1 MLCLPKLQEMKSRP
15 LKVEMKLNDWQP
27 TVGGGSWERG
37 RAHNLIA
44 LHLSLEV
51 PPVEL
56 EVTGKVQE
64 IFCLRQFLGSWWDE
78 MLLYL
83 LLRPPLSAD
92 LEIMTPS
99 TTSPLCSSPP
109 PLLLC
114 SLVSL
119 FVRQQRRIVH
129 HYKQLLRSRSGPYR
143 GIPLQLWRFWTLLS
157 IRVLFISA
165 RFGYCLNC
173 ACRLLVVW
181 TSLLHWRW
189 ILESYVEKEIFLT
202 ILYKDSNVVSV
213 WAGLEGI
220 YGVMVLGVL
229 YS

>member
-1 MLCLPKLQEMKSRP
+1 M
-15 LKVEMKLNDWQP
+15 
-27 TVGGGSWERG
+27 TGSQRLAA
-37 RAHNLIA
+37 AHNLIA

-114 SLVSL
+114 SFAHWFLCFWGNKGELSITISSCSGHVQAH
-119 FVRQQRRIVH
+119 RQ
-129 HYKQLLRSRSGPYR
+129 
-143 GIPLQLWRFWTLLS
+143 IPLQLWRFWTLFNVQFFHICQVWLLFELPLS
-157 IRVLFISA
+157 FI
-165 RFGYCLNC
+165 G
-173 ACRLLVVW
+173 
-181 TSLLHWRW
+181 SLDEFVALK
-189 ILESYVEKEIFLT
+189 VNF
-202 ILYKDSNVVSV
+202 
-213 WAGLEGI
+213 
-220 YGVMVLGVL
+220 GVL
-229 YS
+229 CGERNILNYFI

>member
-15 LKVEMKLNDWQP
+15 LEVEMKLNEWQP
-27 TVGGGSWERG
+27 AVGGGGWERG

-92 LEIMTPS
+92 LEIMTRL

-119 FVRQQRRIVH
+119 FLRQQRRIIH
-129 HYKQLLRSRSGPYR
+129 HYKQLLRSRSGPS
-143 GIPLQLWRFWTLLS
+143 PNPT
-157 IRVLFISA
+157 SA
-165 RFGYCLNC
+165 LKIFNIIQCTIFSYMPGLIT
-173 ACRLLVVW
+173 VW
-181 TSLLHWRW
+181 IVPVFCW
-189 ILESYVEKEIFLT
+189 
-202 ILYKDSNVVSV
+202 
-213 WAGLEGI
+213 
-220 YGVMVLGVL
+220 
-229 YS
+229 

>member
-15 LKVEMKLNDWQP
+15 LEVEMKLNDWQP
-27 TVGGGSWERG
+27 AVGGGGWERG

-56 EVTGKVQE
+56 EVTGKLQE

-92 LEIMTPS
+92 LEIMTLS

-119 FVRQQRRIVH
+119 FVRQQRRIVL
-129 HYKQLLRSRSGPYR
+129 HYKQLLKSHSGPSPSPTSALKILNIIEYTVFVHICQVWLLFALR
-143 GIPLQLWRFWTLLS
+143 LS
-157 IRVLFISA
+157 I
-165 RFGYCLNC
+165 
-173 ACRLLVVW
+173 
-181 TSLLHWRW
+181 
-189 ILESYVEKEIFLT
+189 
-202 ILYKDSNVVSV
+202 VVSLDEFV
-213 WAGLEGI
+213 ALKVNFEVIHGERN
-220 YGVMVLGVL
+220 VLNYFV
-229 YS
+229 

>member
-15 LKVEMKLNDWQP
+15 LEVEMKLNEWQP
-27 TVGGGSWERG
+27 AVGGGGWERG

-56 EVTGKVQE
+56 KVTGKVQE
-64 IFCLRQFLGSWWDE
+64 IFCSRQFLGSWWDE

-99 TTSPLCSSPP
+99 TTSLFAP

-114 SLVSL
+114 SFAHWFLCLWGNKGELSITISSCSGHVQAH
-119 FVRQQRRIVH
+119 RQ
-129 HYKQLLRSRSGPYR
+129 
-143 GIPLQLWRFWTLLS
+143 IPLQLWRFWTLLS
-157 IRVLFISA
+157 IRFLFICA
-165 RFGYCLNC
+165 RVGYCLNC

-181 TSLLHWRW
+181 MSLLHWKW
-189 ILESYVEKEIFLT
+189 NLGSYVEKEIFL
-202 ILYKDSNVVSV
+202 S
-213 WAGLEGI
+213 W
-220 YGVMVLGVL
+220 
-229 YS
+229 